1 MDYTVAYSPYKPDRW
16 AIRMLWAESA
26 WTTHKKHTD
35 QNFYILINITSSGLF
50 QMSKTI
56 IKAYTR
62 ASGVLLSLDLT
73 PNCPLPSSL
82 VKVSSDLSISH
93 ASSVRERNP
102 LYACSLTTY
111 MYRRRQIK
119 SLELVGVHAKCFGSE
134 RAHIQWNSRRLSQ
147 IPCPHCPQLLSHH
160 GGRLH

>member
-1 MDYTVAYSPYKPDRW
+1 
-16 AIRMLWAESA
+16 
-26 WTTHKKHTD
+26 
-35 QNFYILINITSSGLF
+35 
-50 QMSKTI
+50 MSKTI

-93 ASSVRERNP
+93 ASSVREGNP

-111 MYRRRQIK
+111 MYHIK
-119 SLELVGVHAKCFGSE
+119 MRAKLNHWSGCVLNVSAVKQHKLPYLAE
-134 RAHIQWNSRRLSQ
+134 
-147 IPCPHCPQLLSHH
+147 
-160 GGRLH
+160 

>member
-1 MDYTVAYSPYKPDRW
+1 
-16 AIRMLWAESA
+16 
-26 WTTHKKHTD
+26 
-35 QNFYILINITSSGLF
+35 
-50 QMSKTI
+50 MSKTI

-111 MYRRRQIK
+111 MY
-119 SLELVGVHAKCFGSE
+119 
-134 RAHIQWNSRRLSQ
+134 
-147 IPCPHCPQLLSHH
+147 
-160 GGRLH
+160 